1 MEDMSA
7 DVRRTLVCPSC
18 GEVFGYPGSGLFVC
32 TRCGTQVQPRSPKAK
47 LFLLDTNAYDPLAGD
62 PEARFLVTAA
72 CQQGR
77 VELLMTHVQWDELCK
92 IADGG
97 KRTLATTIPFVIV
110 ATYGLI
116 LDTSRVGLA
125 RLGEQDKI
133 EAIRNY
139 KDKHSRDALLATTAL
154 MEGAVLVTN
163 DRRLTNFARRET
175 VEVWSSGDF
184 VKYLR
189 SNHTA

>member
-1 MEDMSA
+1 MECMSA
-7 DVRRTLVCPSC
+7 DVRRSLVCPSC

-32 TRCGTQVQPRSPKAK
+32 TRCGTQVQPRSPEAK
-47 LFLLDTNAYDPLAGD
+47 LFLLDSNAYDPIADD
-62 PEARFLVTAA
+62 PEARCLATAA

-92 IADGG
+92 IAEAA
-97 KRTLATTIPFVIV
+97 KRTLVATIPFVIV

-116 LDTSRVGLA
+116 IGTSRVGLA
-125 RLGEQDKI
+125 RLGEQDKT

-163 DRRLTNFARRET
+163 DRRLTNFARRES
-175 VEVWSSGDF
+175 VDVWSSGDF

-189 SNHTA
+189 SIQAA